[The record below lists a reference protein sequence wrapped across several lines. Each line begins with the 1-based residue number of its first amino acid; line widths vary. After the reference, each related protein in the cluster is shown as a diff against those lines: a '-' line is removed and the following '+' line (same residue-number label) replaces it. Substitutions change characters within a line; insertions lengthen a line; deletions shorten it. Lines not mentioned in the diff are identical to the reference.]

1 MSDTPKKNSSL
12 FHKLAPGILIAATG
26 VGAGD
31 LITASIAGSNVGV
44 VIAWAA
50 VIGGVL
56 KWTLNEGLAR
66 WQLATD
72 TTLLEGWNDRLGTP
86 VRWVFITYLLIWS
99 VFTGG
104 ALISACGV
112 AGAGIYDLGLS
123 AQHAKIIWG
132 IVHSLLGLTLV
143 WIGGFALFEKLMSVC
158 IGIMFCAVMVTAV
171 MIKPDWSAV
180 ATGIIKP
187 TFAKT
192 DTKFILGVLGG
203 VGGSVTLLSY
213 GYWIREAGRNGMS
226 GLRDSRLD
234 LAIGYTMTSLFGVAM
249 LMIGSRLELQPGS
262 ENIANELAAQL
273 EGVMGPFG
281 KWLFLFGFWGAVF
294 SSLLGVWQSIPY
306 LFADFML
313 IRSGANANQ
322 RRDIDY
328 TKTKAYR
335 AFLIALAIVPLVMMN
350 LSLQKVQIYYAV
362 MAAMFM
368 PFLAGTL
375 LIMNNRTK
383 WVGRQYKNGIL
394 TNALLI
400 LTLLFFGYIGYTKLM
415 PSG

>member
-1 MSDTPKKNSSL
+1 MGDSDHKKTGL
-12 FHKLAPGILIAATG
+12 FYRLAPGILIAATG

-50 VIGGVL
+50 VIGGIL

-72 TTLLEGWNDRLGTP
+72 TTLLEGWNDRLGAP
-86 VRWVFITYLLIWS
+86 VRWVFVTYLLAWS

-104 ALISACGV
+104 ALISACGA

-123 AQHAKIIWG
+123 AQHAKVVWG
-132 IVHSLLGLTLV
+132 IFHSLLGLTLV
-143 WIGGFALFEKLMSVC
+143 WVGGFALFEKLMSVC
-158 IGIMFCAVMVTAV
+158 IGIMFCAVMATAI

-187 TFAKT
+187 TFKAA

-213 GYWIREAGRNGMS
+213 GYWIREAGRRGMS

-234 LAIGYTMTSLFGVAM
+234 LTIGYTMTSLFGVAM
-249 LMIGSRLELQPGS
+249 LIIGSRLVLQKGG
-262 ENIANELAAQL
+262 ENVAIELAAQL
-273 EGVMGPFG
+273 EGVMGAPG
-281 KWLFLFGFWGAVF
+281 KWLFLIGFWGAVF

-313 IRSGANANQ
+313 IRSGADANQ
-322 RRDIDY
+322 RRNIDY

-335 AFLIALAIVPLVMMN
+335 AFLIALAIVPIVMMN

-375 LIMNNRTK
+375 LIMNNRTA
-383 WVGRQYKNGIL
+383 WVGKQYKSGIL
-394 TNALLI
+394 TNALLT
-400 LTLLFFGYIGYTKLM
+400 LTVLFFGYVAYLKIM
-415 PSG
+415 Q

>member
-1 MSDTPKKNSSL
+1 MMAELKSKKSSL

-86 VRWVFITYLLIWS
+86 VRWVFITYLLVWS

-104 ALISACGV
+104 ALISACGI
-112 AGAGIYDLGLS
+112 AGAGIFDFGLS
-123 AQHAKIIWG
+123 AQSAKIVWG
-132 IVHSLLGLTLV
+132 IFHSLLGLTLV

-158 IGIMFCAVMVTAV
+158 IGIMFGAVIATAI
-171 MIKPDWSAV
+171 MIDPDWSAV
-180 ATGIIKP
+180 AGGIVKP
-187 TFAKT
+187 TFAKA
-192 DTKFILGVLGG
+192 DTKFVLGVLGG

-213 GYWIREAGRNGMS
+213 GYWIREAGRKGMG

-234 LAIGYTMTSLFGVAM
+234 LAIGYIMTSLFGVAM
-249 LMIGSRLELQPGS
+249 LIIGSRLELKPGS
-262 ENIANELAAQL
+262 EGIALELAAQL
-273 EGVMGPFG
+273 EGVMGTFG

-306 LFADFML
+306 MFADFML
-313 IRSGANANQ
+313 IRSGADSKT

-335 AFLIALAIVPLVMMN
+335 AFLIALAIVPILMMN

-368 PFLAGTL
+368 PFLASTL
-375 LIMNNRTK
+375 LIMNNRTQ
-383 WVGRQYKNGIL
+383 WVGKQFKNGIL
-394 TNALLI
+394 INTVLAL
-400 LTLLFFGYIGYTKLM
+400 TVLFFGYVAYLKM
-415 PSG
+415 VA

>member
-1 MSDTPKKNSSL
+1 MSDSEHKKSGL
-12 FHKLAPGILIAATG
+12 FYRLAPGILIAATG

-50 VIGGVL
+50 VAGGVL

-72 TTLLEGWNDRLGTP
+72 TTLLEGWNDRLGAP
-86 VRWVFITYLLIWS
+86 VRWVFVTYLLIWS

-123 AQHAKIIWG
+123 AQNAKIVWG
-132 IVHSLLGLTLV
+132 IVHSILGLTLV
-143 WIGGFALFEKLMSVC
+143 WVGGFALFEKLMSVC

-180 ATGIIKP
+180 ATGIIIP
-187 TFAKT
+187 TFKTT
-192 DTKFILGVLGG
+192 DTKFVLGVLGG

-213 GYWIREAGRNGMS
+213 GYWIREAGRKGMS

-234 LAIGYTMTSLFGVAM
+234 LAIGYTMTALFGVAM
-249 LMIGSRLELQPGS
+249 LMIGSRLKLEDGG
-262 ENIANELAAQL
+262 ENVAIELAAQL
-273 EGVMGPFG
+273 EGVMGAFG
-281 KWLFLFGFWGAVF
+281 KWLFMIGFWGAVF

-313 IRSGANANQ
+313 IRSGADAEARQN
-322 RRDIDY
+322 IDY

-335 AFLIALAIVPLVMMN
+335 AFLIGLAIVPILMTN
-350 LSLQKVQIYYAV
+350 ISLQKVQIYYAV

-368 PFLAGTL
+368 PFLACTL
-375 LIMNNRTK
+375 LIMNNRTA
-383 WVGRQYKNGIL
+383 WVGRHYKSGIL
-394 TNALLI
+394 TNALLT
-400 LTLLFFGYIGYTKLM
+400 LTVLFFGYVAYVEIAQ
-415 PSG
+415 

>member
-1 MSDTPKKNSSL
+1 MTDPQKTKSGL
-12 FHKLAPGILIAATG
+12 FYRIAPGILIAATG

-50 VIGGVL
+50 LAGGIL

-72 TTLLEGWNDRLGTP
+72 TTLLEGWNDRLGAP
-86 VRWVFITYLLIWS
+86 VRWVFVTYLLIWS

-123 AQHAKIIWG
+123 VQHAKIVWG
-132 IVHSLLGLTLV
+132 IIHSLLGLTLV

-158 IGIMFCAVMVTAV
+158 IGIMFCAVIATAV
-171 MIKPDWSAV
+171 LIKPDWSAV
-180 ATGIIKP
+180 ALGIVKP
-187 TFAKT
+187 TFSGD
-192 DTKFILGVLGG
+192 DTKFVLGVLGG

-213 GYWIREAGRNGMS
+213 GYWIREAGRKGIS
-226 GLRDSRLD
+226 GLRDSRFD

-249 LMIGSRLELQPGS
+249 LMIGSRLKLEPGG
-262 ENIANELAAQL
+262 ENVAIELAAQL
-273 EGVMGPFG
+273 ERVMGAFG
-281 KWLFLFGFWGAVF
+281 KWLFLIGFWGAVF

-313 IRSGANANQ
+313 IRSGASANQ

-328 TKTKAYR
+328 TKTKSYR
-335 AFLIALAIVPLVMMN
+335 AFLIGLAIVPILMTN
-350 LSLQKVQIYYAV
+350 ISLQKVQIYYAV

-368 PFLAGTL
+368 PFLAATL
-375 LIMNNRTK
+375 LIMNNRTA
-383 WVGRQYKNGIL
+383 WVGKQYKSGIL
-394 TNALLI
+394 TNALLT
-400 LTLLFFGYIGYTKLM
+400 LTVLFFGYVAYLEIVG
-415 PSG
+415 